1 MQYSK
6 LSAALTAPLLLAAGV
21 TLWVSPQGRTLVS
34 TMLLSAIGEQ
44 GNKSEAGHAGH
55 AHGREEPHG
64 PEGTITLT
72 AAQIERARINLA
84 KADKGNIA
92 RTLTVPGTIVP
103 DPDRIGRVAA
113 KVIGTVAELRKRLGA
128 PVTKGE
134 VIAVLES
141 REVADAKSEYLA
153 ALVNFDLQKMLFER
167 AQTLWDGKI
176 IPETQFLRSRTT
188 YTEARLRLDTTR
200 QKLSALDLD
209 EAEVEALPRQPI
221 TALRHKEIRAPLS
234 GRIVERKV
242 DLGAPVGGEGQ
253 EKEIYVIADLS
264 SVWVDL
270 SVPTSELASIK
281 EGRSVAISTRGHDK
295 TTIGEIV
302 FVSPLLN
309 AETRAARAV
318 AMVDNSELTWRP
330 GAFVVARVTI
340 EEQQVDLRVPRSAL
354 QTIGGEQVVFVR
366 TPEGFEKREVV
377 LGRGDDEHVEVVFGL
392 DVGEEIAVTGTFVL
406 KAELGKSEADHGH
419 VH

>member
-1 MQYSK
+1 
-6 LSAALTAPLLLAAGV
+6 
-21 TLWVSPQGRTLVS
+21 
-34 TMLLSAIGEQ
+34 
-44 GNKSEAGHAGH
+44 
-55 AHGREEPHG
+55 
-64 PEGTITLT
+64 
-72 AAQIERARINLA
+72 
-84 KADKGNIA
+84 
-92 RTLTVPGTIVP
+92 
-103 DPDRIGRVAA
+103 
-113 KVIGTVAELRKRLGA
+113 
-128 PVTKGE
+128 
-134 VIAVLES
+134 
-141 REVADAKSEYLA
+141 
-153 ALVNFDLQKMLFER
+153 LFER